1 MGRIRRRAEIGDQR
15 LMQLDRWHDAAFI
28 CRSTRCRVLA
38 FKRAFSILAASEI
51 RSPEYSSSSMKAR
64 VDRRASKMLACSR
77 FPILSMASRIRLISD
92 GSKGRV
98 GGAYSLG
105 GFSFWARFRAIQPR
119 STENA
124 QKARQPFELLAKHGG
139 LCWFILIAPAPRG
152 TKAGE
157 SFDGE

>member
-1 MGRIRRRAEIGDQR
+1 
-15 LMQLDRWHDAAFI
+15 MQLDRWHDAAFI
-28 CRSTRCRVLA
+28 CRSTRCRVLG

-98 GGAYSLG
+98 GGADSLG

-124 QKARQPFELLAKHGG
+124 QKASQHSSSLRSMEGFAGSFSLR
-139 LCWFILIAPAPRG
+139 APRG